1 MTNLTAN
8 LQIDE
13 KLDWISEAKTLDEQV
28 ARTKQV
34 AQMDATFATLMRMAV
49 TEKEKLCGLPE
60 GVPSTYKPKTDV
72 PNGTSLTTVRQ
83 ELRRLKNY
91 LSDGSY
97 KDIAEPKREGIWLG
111 IIEGL
116 HWKEANILTHIKDQT
131 LLAIYPNMREVLTK
145 LGAPISVP
153 GDTPTTKKSNR
164 DHPRRKL

>member
-49 TEKEKLCGLPE
+49 TEKEKLRGIPE
-60 GVPSTYKPKTDV
+60 GMPADYKPKTDV
-72 PNGTSLTTVRQ
+72 PSGTSLTTVRQ

-97 KDIAEPKREGIWLG
+97 KDITALKREGIWLG
-111 IIEGL
+111 LIEGL
-116 HWKEANILTHIKDQT
+116 HWKEANILIHIKDQT
-131 LLAIYPNMREVLTK
+131 LLVIYPNMREVLMK

-153 GDTPTTKKSNR
+153 GDIPKKKKVKKS
-164 DHPRRKL
+164 

>member
-49 TEKEKLCGLPE
+49 TEKEKLCGLPA

-97 KDIAEPKREGIWLG
+97 KDIPGVKREGIWLG

-116 HWKEANILTHIKDQT
+116 HWKEATILTHIKDQT
-131 LLAIYPNMREVLTK
+131 LLVIYPNMREVLMK

-153 GDTPTTKKSNR
+153 DNVPAKKMPSR